1 MTRLTIALVLVAVS
15 AILPRHAA
23 AQSDSATRAAAPP
36 VLVTLTVWG
45 FEPSQIVVRPG
56 KVGIVV
62 RDLTR
67 SLRVPIVLREA
78 TKSNGAVL
86 KTSPTQAN
94 WRKDIAMDHDF
105 ASGEYVIEL
114 QKESSPALKIVVL
127 EK

>member
-1 MTRLTIALVLVAVS
+1 
-15 AILPRHAA
+15 
-23 AQSDSATRAAAPP
+23 
-36 VLVTLTVWG
+36 
-45 FEPSQIVVRPG
+45 VRPG